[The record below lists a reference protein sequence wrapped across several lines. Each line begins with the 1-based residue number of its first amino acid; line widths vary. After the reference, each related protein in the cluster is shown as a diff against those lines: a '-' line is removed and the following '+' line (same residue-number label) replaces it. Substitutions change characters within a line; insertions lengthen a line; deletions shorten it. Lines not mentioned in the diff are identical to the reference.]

1 MAKAKATVKTSDYG
15 DVCSQVMHSLS
26 LKRRARRWGLVV
38 FLSFFYLVF
47 LRSGPPVTPESYG
60 RHIAT
65 VKVSGAVEGLSDGW
79 YRQLELVSK
88 SSNAAAL
95 LLVIDSP
102 GGVVSIADAGYSIL
116 KRIHAR
122 MPVVTVV
129 GNTAASAG
137 YLLASTGDVIFARET
152 SVVGS
157 IGVLLE
163 IPVFKNLLKNI
174 GVEYRNIG
182 VGDNLDVVPFQGLTE
197 FTNKYLTLAGQD
209 SYRWF
214 RAIVQYERR
223 LSDQALSKVIGGK
236 IFLGHE
242 AVELGLIDDIGD
254 QTSAMSW
261 LNKHDSSFTS
271 STPVVDYSLFVSQ
284 G

>member
-1 MAKAKATVKTSDYG
+1 MAKAKATVKSSDYG
-15 DVCSQVMHSLS
+15 DVCAQVMQSLS
-26 LKRRARRWGLVV
+26 LKKRARRWGLVI
-38 FLSFFYLVF
+38 FLSFIYLMF
-47 LRSGPPVTPESYG
+47 NQSGSQATPESYG

-65 VKVSGAVEGLSDGW
+65 VRVSGAVEGLTDAW
-79 YRQLELVSK
+79 YKQLELVSN

-95 LLVIDSP
+95 LLIIDSP
-102 GGVVSIADAGYSIL
+102 GGVVSIADAGYSML

-122 MPVVTVV
+122 IPVVTVV

-137 YLLASTGDVIFARET
+137 YMLASTGDVIFARET

-182 VGDNLDVVPFQGLTE
+182 VGDNLDVVPFQGLTD

-214 RAIVQYERR
+214 RSIVQYERR
-223 LSDQALSKVIGGK
+223 LSDDALSKVIGGK

-242 AVELGLIDDIGD
+242 AVELGLVDQIGD
-254 QTSAMSW
+254 QSSALTW
-261 LNKHDSSFTS
+261 LNKHNPSFTS
-271 STPVVDYSLFVSQ
+271 STPVVDYSLFVS
-284 G
+284 